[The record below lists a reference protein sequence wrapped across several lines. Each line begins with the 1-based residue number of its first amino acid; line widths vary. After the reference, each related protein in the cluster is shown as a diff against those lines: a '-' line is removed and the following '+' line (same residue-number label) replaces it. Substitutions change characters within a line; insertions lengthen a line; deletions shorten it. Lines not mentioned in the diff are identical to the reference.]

1 MRVLNR
7 TAGRLSRQR
16 RGPLAGLAVLLL
28 GLLISGSLYTALAPA
43 QANNQASETDQ
54 VAQGKEL
61 FLASCAFCHGKNGE
75 GVPTVRD
82 GYQIGPS
89 LVGVGAA
96 AVDFQVGTGRMPMAS
111 PGAQAPRKQVA
122 FNDEEIAALA
132 AYVASLAPGPAI
144 PNESDY
150 SIEGLSETE
159 REEAISRGGQIFLTN
174 CTACHNYNGRG
185 GAMPRG
191 GYAPSLHGV
200 EGKYI
205 YEALLTGPQQMPNFS
220 NGNLSPEEKRDVIA
234 YLGSIQEMPEYAGFT
249 LGGLGPVSE
258 GMFAWVLGIGSLVG
272 AAVWIAS
279 HTTRSKKSKVDAA

>member
-1 MRVLNR
+1 MLNR
-7 TAGRLSRQR
+7 TAGRLSRHR

-28 GLLISGSLYTALAPA
+28 GLLISGSLYTAFAPA
-43 QANNQASETDQ
+43 QAKSQASETEQ
-54 VAQGKEL
+54 VAEGKAL

-75 GVPTVRD
+75 GIPTVRE

-111 PGAQAPRKQVA
+111 PGAQAPRKPPVFSQ
-122 FNDEEIAALA
+122 DEVDALA
-132 AYVASLAPGPAI
+132 AYVASLGPGPAI
-144 PNESDY
+144 PDESDY
-150 SIEGLSETE
+150 SIEGLSEEE

-174 CTACHNYNGRG
+174 CTACHNFNGAG

-200 EGKYI
+200 DGKYI
-205 YEALLTGPQQMPNFS
+205 YEALLTGPQNMPNFS

-234 YLGSIQEMPEYAGFT
+234 YLGSIQDTPEYAGFT

-258 GMFAWVLGIGSLVG
+258 GLFAWLVGIGTLVG

-279 HTTRSKKSKVDAA
+279 HTTRSKKSKVNA